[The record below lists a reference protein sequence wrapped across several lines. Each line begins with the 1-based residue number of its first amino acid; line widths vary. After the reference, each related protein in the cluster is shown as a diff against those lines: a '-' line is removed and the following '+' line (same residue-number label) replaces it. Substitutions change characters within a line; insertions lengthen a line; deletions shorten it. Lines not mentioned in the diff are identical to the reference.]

1 MSLLGIDIGGTKI
14 AFAVLSED
22 GTLGSKE
29 TVLIEGRKG
38 DEVGAL
44 ITKTLKILQDKLAE
58 EEKRIDSIGISVPG
72 IYRQKTATVWAPNIP
87 GWDDYPLLKKVK
99 ESSGEI
105 PVIIDNDRACSMF
118 GELWQGNA
126 RGCRNAV
133 FIAVGTG
140 IGAGILVNGE
150 ILRGQSD
157 IAGATGWMALK
168 TPYEEKYKGCGCFEY
183 YASGAG
189 MVKVARETA
198 MEFNYYHGDLSDT
211 DDGKLTASDIFEAF
225 DSGDPVARRVVDQS
239 IRLWGMA
246 VANFVSIFNPE
257 KIILGGGIFGPA
269 EKYLQ
274 QIKDEAARWA
284 QPISF
289 SEVSVEV
296 SSLKGD
302 AGVYGAA
309 YLAMKNRGLISY
321 SENNV

>member
-14 AFAVLSED
+14 AFAVFGED
-22 GTLGSKE
+22 GTIIARE
-29 TVLIEGRKG
+29 TILLERRSGNDAG
-38 DEVGAL
+38 TL
-44 ITKTLKILQDKLAE
+44 ITENIKFISERQKSSGDHIV
-58 EEKRIDSIGISVPG
+58 SIGISIPG
-72 IYRQKTATVWAPNIP
+72 IYREQTGTVWAPNIN
-87 GWDDYPLLKKVK
+87 GWDDYPLLNKVK
-99 ESSGEI
+99 EVAVEI

>member
-14 AFAVLSED
+14 AFAIFSED

-29 TVLIEGRKG
+29 TVRIEGRRG

-44 ITKTLKILQDKLAE
+44 ITETLKILQGQLAE
-58 EEKRIDSIGISVPG
+58 EGKSIDSIGISVPG
-72 IYRQKTATVWAPNIP
+72 LYRQETGTVWAPNIS

-99 ESSGEI
+99 ETSGEI
-105 PVIIDNDRACSMF
+105 PVMIDNDRACSMF
-118 GELWQGNA
+118 GEIWQGNA

-150 ILRGQSD
+150 ILRGKSD

-189 MVKVARETA
+189 MVKVAVETSK
-198 MEFNYYHGDLSDT
+198 EFNYYHGDLSDIN
-211 DDGKLTASDIFEAF
+211 DEKMTAGDIFEAF
-225 DSGDPVARRVVDQS
+225 EEGDPVARRVVDQA

-274 QIKDEAARWA
+274 QISDEAGKWA
-284 QPISF
+284 QPLSF
-289 SEVSVEV
+289 REVSVEV
-296 SSLKGD
+296 SALKGD
-302 AGVYGAA
+302 AGVYGAG
-309 YLAMKNRGLISY
+309 YLAMRNLL
-321 SENNV
+321 SESHKAE